1 MSDSSDPP
9 RTGRS
14 SEATPAAP
22 RTVWLIGAVARGRRV
37 LSQPFRKQAPLEIVR
52 VLANQLSN
60 KPRDK
65 VTVMKSN
72 TARSHIFRC
81 LYRSRSRRRI
91 FLPSRLL
98 AMVVVWLIRSI
109 VKEFKHHH
117 WYLLLALFGVPIFF
131 LLVVVRGYQQDTK
144 AKIEALRK
152 KPHGGDW
159 RKQVGK
165 KQC

>member
-1 MSDSSDPP
+1 MA
-9 RTGRS
+9 G
-14 SEATPAAP
+14 SESQAKGGCRFPIM
-22 RTVWLIGAVARGRRV
+22 VVLWLI
-37 LSQPFRKQAPLEIVR
+37 Q
-52 VLANQLSN
+52 
-60 KPRDK
+60 
-65 VTVMKSN
+65 
-72 TARSHIFRC
+72 
-81 LYRSRSRRRI
+81 
-91 FLPSRLL
+91 
-98 AMVVVWLIRSI
+98 SI

>member
-72 TARSHIFRC
+72 TARSHIFG
-81 LYRSRSRRRI
+81 LAKIQKQVAPPYLSPVDS
-91 FLPSRLL
+91 

-165 KQC
+165 